1 MSKLIV
7 DTVESAGSTLTLNDN
22 TTVSGTLTA
31 TTVNAG
37 TVNTTSDATLKQ
49 DIATI
54 PRASD
59 MISALRGVNFGWKD
73 TGEQSM
79 GVVAQ
84 EVEEVIPYVVATDSN
99 GQKAVNYQAL
109 TGLLIEA
116 VKDLQAQVAKLSK

>member
-7 DTVESAGSTLTLNDN
+7 TTVEAAGSTLTLNDN
-22 TTVSGTLTA
+22 TTVNGTLTA
-31 TTVNAG
+31 TTVEAG

-54 PRASD
+54 PSAAE
-59 MISALRGVNFGWKD
+59 MLSALRGVNFEWKHD
-73 TGEQSM
+73 NSKSM

-84 EVEEVIPYVVATDSN
+84 EVEEVIPSIVATDQN
-99 GQKAVNYQAL
+99 GQKSVNYQAI